1 MKTSYS
7 RIKKEDTAAIGI
19 DIQER
24 LYSLINEH
32 DKLTNNIV
40 RLINGLKS
48 LGIPF
53 IVTQQYTKGL
63 GRTIQLVKEAIGDF
77 THIEKQSFS
86 CCGDEVFLNTLQNT
100 GKKNIILMGIE
111 SHVCVLQTALDLLE
125 NGYQPVLIED
135 CVGSRFPNDKKIA
148 IERMRRAGAI
158 ISTYESI
165 LFELTE
171 VSGTEQFKV
180 ISKIVK

>member
-1 MKTSYS
+1 MNKSF
-7 RIKKEDTAAIGI
+7 RINKNETAAVVI

-24 LYSLINEH
+24 LYPLINGH
-32 DKLTNNIV
+32 DSLTKNLV
-40 RLINGLKS
+40 RLITGLKV
-48 LGIPF
+48 LEVPL

-63 GRTIQLVKEAIGDF
+63 GETILPVKEAIGEF

-86 CCGDEVFLNTLQNT
+86 CCGDSVFQEILKKT

-111 SHVCVLQTALDLLE
+111 SHVCVLQTCLDLLE

-135 CVGSRFPNDKKIA
+135 CAGSRFPNDKKIA
-148 IERMRRAGAI
+148 VKRMRQAGAI

-165 LFELTE
+165 LFELTV
-171 VSGTEQFKV
+171 VSGTEQFKS
-180 ISKIVK
+180 IAKIIK